1 MRKSNYS
8 RIPGS
13 HLFSE
18 RISSSAL
25 SLITVRCLLA
35 LEAGTEVPRVGA
47 EDGEGGMDTPLVGR
61 AVLLLTYGDSG
72 GKLEMLVAP

>member
-1 MRKSNYS
+1 M
-8 RIPGS
+8 
-13 HLFSE
+13 
-18 RISSSAL
+18 
-25 SLITVRCLLA
+25 RCLLA

-61 AVLLLTYGDSG
+61 AVLLVTYGDSG